1 LEISRKSLIS
11 CSRYPS
17 FSHPKGSV
25 SPRVFTIKG
34 RVVGPT
40 FNFDIPHL
48 DFGSL
53 AYGFL
58 SSKTFSLNNTSHIPM
73 TFRLRVP
80 DEESEECEFVVTPEY
95 GSIPPM
101 GVQTVQ
107 VDFKPARVGA
117 YKNFLVVDVESVG
130 PNMQALEIVAYS
142 SAPLV

>member
-1 LEISRKSLIS
+1 
-11 CSRYPS
+11 
-17 FSHPKGSV
+17 
-25 SPRVFTIKG
+25 
-34 RVVGPT
+34 
-40 FNFDIPHL
+40 
-48 DFGSL
+48 
-53 AYGFL
+53 
-58 SSKTFSLNNTSHIPM
+58 M